1 MPSSRL
7 LDYHVVLKR
16 DECTTPAKSE
26 MDQIASNKV
35 ATASQRQQLQELF
48 DRALRLKHGGRQEQE
63 SASKLF
69 RKCFATDPGNLIYA
83 QAWLHALD
91 DLAAFANPKKRFRS
105 FVLSRA
111 VKKALAR
118 REWSQVI
125 EFASRSLEID
135 SLSVKAHVALAEAC
149 SELAHDNV
157 TILLLR
163 RAVGIEEKSDE
174 ALRRLAFALE
184 TLGDFAE
191 ARRCW
196 MRVNELCPNDDEAK
210 RSLAALVNETGDEQ
224 LAREQIDSDAP
235 QSVDDCLQQVETLAS
250 HGKFAEADQYLNRAT
265 SLFGG
270 DVRIRERAEQLLL
283 DQVCYEIGVA
293 ERRLEVNATSENQD
307 LLDGLRGELNRR
319 EIDFFATR
327 SQRYPDQPRLN
338 LELGLRLKRAGIYA
352 EAIAE
357 FVDLLNDELFPCQV
371 PVEIGECW
379 QSLRQFDRALTFYRE
394 AMKIC
399 PDSHECFK
407 RSRYRAAVLLEA
419 MDNAQQAESLLEEVL
434 RVDSSYKDA
443 ATRLDRIKKIRHHM

>member
-1 MPSSRL
+1 
-7 LDYHVVLKR
+7 
-16 DECTTPAKSE
+16 

-69 RKCFATDPGNLIYA
+69 RQCFATDPGNLIYA
-83 QAWLHALD
+83 QAWLHSLD
-91 DLAAFANPKKRFRS
+91 DLAAFATPKKPIRS

-111 VKKALAR
+111 VKKAMAR
-118 REWSQVI
+118 REWPQVI
-125 EFASRSLEID
+125 GFASQCLDVD

-174 ALRRLAFALE
+174 ALRRLALALE

-196 MRVNELCPNDDEAK
+196 MRVNELFPNDDEAK
-210 RSLAALVNETGDEQ
+210 NSLAALVNKTGASQ
-224 LAREQIDSDAP
+224 IAREQIDADTP
-235 QSVDDCLQQVETLAS
+235 QSVEDCLQQVEALVS
-250 HGKFAEADQYLNRAT
+250 HGQFPEADQYLGRAT

-270 DVRIRERAEQLLL
+270 DIRIRERAEQLLL
-283 DQVCYEIGVA
+283 DQARYEIEVA

-319 EIDFFATR
+319 EIDFYAAR
-327 SQRYPDQPRLN
+327 SQRYPDLPRMQ

-357 FVDLLNDELFPCQV
+357 FVDLFNDEMFPCQV

-394 AMKIC
+394 AVKIC

-419 MDNAQQAESLLEEVL
+419 MKNAQQAESLLEEVL

-443 ATRLDRIKKIRHHM
+443 ATRLDRIKNIRHHM